1 MQKTQHSASRRPLRA
16 QDRSCPFTDSRTL
29 YAGRI
34 HRLAAAYF
42 SSDQENSTY
51 RNTTTACPLVQGGL
65 RANRAKAGFGALG
78 GEGSAR
84 RFSTLASLHDELNS
98 IFFGPSSSSPLCL
111 AAPSSVTTKLR
122 GVAVYGSLVYSCR
135 ERERYLWN
143 RSGKCKSS
151 SSAKSRS
158 RNTSGTSLSPSRW
171 RKPLGRKSFRRRSR
185 PSSSERMNDL
195 GDKSGVE
202 NRKCEIPLNTWHL
215 CWAKREFALRRC
227 GSCIR

>member
-1 MQKTQHSASRRPLRA
+1 MCRTNSPASCSVFLIRPRDQHLFQHNHRSPISPGRSSCEQSEGWVWRSR
-16 QDRSCPFTDSRTL
+16 
-29 YAGRI
+29 
-34 HRLAAAYF
+34 
-42 SSDQENSTY
+42 
-51 RNTTTACPLVQGGL
+51 
-65 RANRAKAGFGALG
+65 

-84 RFSTLASLHDELNS
+84 RFSTLASLLDLPSS